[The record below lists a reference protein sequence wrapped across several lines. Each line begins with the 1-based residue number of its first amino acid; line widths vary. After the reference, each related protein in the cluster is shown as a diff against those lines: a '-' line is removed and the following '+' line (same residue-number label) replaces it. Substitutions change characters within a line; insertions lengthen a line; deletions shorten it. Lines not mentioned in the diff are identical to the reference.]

1 MKQLLIGL
9 ILSLL
14 GAAGLQAQ
22 DYGLYWK
29 YKDYD
34 GALAI
39 TAPRWAVH
47 AGSWFLDEK
56 ADRKLLR
63 KVRKVR
69 VLVFED
75 EPSPISDLDMR
86 RFFTKAKKRNLE
98 ELLFV
103 RDGKTRV
110 SVLAKERKNSIRKLV
125 VFVHEPETFA
135 LVSVRCKIR
144 YDEIGKLLDRIPR
157 DKQNKDGKEP
167 EVPLL
172 PTSVRNVIRL

>member
-1 MKQLLIGL
+1 MKQLLICL

-14 GAAGLQAQ
+14 GATGLGAQ

-34 GALAI
+34 GAIAV
-39 TAPRWAVH
+39 TAPGWVVH

-75 EPSPISDLDMR
+75 EANPISELDMR
-86 RFFTKAKKRNLE
+86 RFFTKAKNRNLE
-98 ELLFV
+98 EMLFV
-103 RDGKTRV
+103 RSGSTRV

-125 VFVHEPETFA
+125 VFVREPETFA

-144 YDEIGKLLDRIPR
+144 YDEIGKLLDRIPK
-157 DKQNKDGKEP
+157 DKKGGDEP
-167 EVPLL
+167 DVPLL
-172 PTSVRNVIRL
+172 PTGVRNVIRM

>member
-14 GAAGLQAQ
+14 GAAAVQAQ

-34 GALAI
+34 GAIAV

-75 EPSPISDLDMR
+75 EPNPVSDLDMR

-103 RDGKTRV
+103 RDGNTRV

-125 VFVHEPETFA
+125 VFVREPETFA

-144 YDEIGKLLDRIPR
+144 YDEIGELLDRIPR
-157 DKQNKDGKEP
+157 DKQKKDGQEP
-167 EVPLL
+167 DVPLL

>member
-1 MKQLLIGL
+1 MKQLLICL
-9 ILSLL
+9 ILSLM
-14 GAAGLQAQ
+14 AAGLAAQ

-29 YKDYD
+29 FKDYD
-34 GALAI
+34 GAIAV
-39 TAPRWAVH
+39 TAPRWVVH

-75 EPSPISDLDMR
+75 TPNPVSALDLQ
-86 RFFTKAKKRNLE
+86 RFFAKAKKRNLE
-98 ELLFV
+98 ELLTV
-103 RDGKTRV
+103 RDGSTRV
-110 SVLAKERKNSIRKLV
+110 SVLAKERKNTIRKLV
-125 VFVHEPETFA
+125 VLVREPETFA
-135 LVSVRCKIR
+135 LVSVRCKISF
-144 YDEIGKLLDRIPR
+144 DEIGTLLDRIP
-157 DKQNKDGKEP
+157 KEKKNENSP